1 MTIKHAVHAALGLAL
16 AFAAPACHKADPA
29 EKMVEM
35 MEDLGNAA
43 DSANGDCAKLV
54 AAVKPIVSKYQPDIA
69 AMKAESEKMDKD
81 KDAAKALQD
90 KYSDRLTKA
99 APKMMKMLKCS
110 DDAGFK
116 AAMAPIDGMY

>member
-1 MTIKHAVHAALGLAL
+1 MKIVSALALAL

-43 DSANGDCAKLV
+43 DSANGDCTKLV

-69 AMKAESEKMDKD
+69 AKMETEFLRYWSESL
-81 KDAAKALQD
+81 AW
-90 KYSDRLTKA
+90 
-99 APKMMKMLKCS
+99 
-110 DDAGFK
+110 
-116 AAMAPIDGMY
+116 